1 MRAPEKLYAYSL
13 GFFTQKT
20 VRRILTLS
28 GFRVSAG
35 WPRRS
40 NLIAVWG
47 YSPTAKR
54 GHSVAAATGGSLVT
68 VEDAFI
74 RSLFPARIARSAPL
88 GLLIDRMGLH
98 FDPNRVSDLETILE
112 HQDLNDPTLLE
123 RANSLME
130 RMSFSQIT
138 KYYGHTSQIN
148 PFKNGYVLVIDQV
161 RGDASL
167 TASGATQS
175 TFDTMLERALSD
187 YPDAKIVIKTHPENK
202 QGGRAGYYE
211 RQNRNDDR
219 ITVFDSSIDSWT
231 LLQDAQDVYTV
242 SSQLGFEAIILGKK
256 PRVFGGP
263 FYAGWGLSHD
273 EREFP
278 RRTRVLS
285 KEQLF
290 AAAMILYPK
299 WYNPFED
306 KLCELEDV
314 LAIAEA
320 ERRAWEEDRKGWD
333 ALEIRLW
340 DRKFIRDFF
349 GQYANVSF
357 GRKDKNLSRP
367 IMYWASKAPQERRDI
382 VRVEDGF
389 LRSRGLGAEL
399 VAPLSLICDSEG
411 IYYDPTH
418 SSQLETLIKAHT
430 HLRSDQ
436 IKRARD
442 IIERLRKSK
451 ITKYN
456 LKGNHIDLPFDT
468 PIHLVIGQVE
478 DDASIKLGTDQ
489 VKTNLD
495 LLKHVRAGHPDDFIL
510 YKPHPDVEAGL
521 RMGKIATDMALQ
533 YADIIAENADILNLF
548 DLVNTIHTTTSNTG
562 FEALI
567 RGKKVVTY
575 GAPFYAG

>member
-1 MRAPEKLYAYSL
+1 
-13 GFFTQKT
+13 
-20 VRRILTLS
+20 
-28 GFRVSAG
+28 
-35 WPRRS
+35 
-40 NLIAVWG
+40 
-47 YSPTAKR
+47 
-54 GHSVAAATGGSLVT
+54 
-68 VEDAFI
+68 
-74 RSLFPARIARSAPL
+74 
-88 GLLIDRMGLH
+88 MGLH

-256 PRVFGGP
+256 PKVFGGP

-367 IMYWASKAPQERRDI
+367 IMYWASKAPQARRDI
-382 VRVEDGF
+382 VRVEDSF
-389 LRSRGLGAEL
+389 LRSRGLKAEL
-399 VAPLSLICDSEG
+399 VPPPL
-411 IYYDPTH
+411 T
-418 SSQLETLIKAHT
+418 
-430 HLRSDQ
+430 
-436 IKRARD
+436 
-442 IIERLRKSK
+442 
-451 ITKYN
+451 
-456 LKGNHIDLPFDT
+456 DL
-468 PIHLVIGQVE
+468 
-478 DDASIKLGTDQ
+478 
-489 VKTNLD
+489 
-495 LLKHVRAGHPDDFIL
+495 
-510 YKPHPDVEAGL
+510 
-521 RMGKIATDMALQ
+521 
-533 YADIIAENADILNLF
+533 
-548 DLVNTIHTTTSNTG
+548 
-562 FEALI
+562 
-567 RGKKVVTY
+567 
-575 GAPFYAG
+575 